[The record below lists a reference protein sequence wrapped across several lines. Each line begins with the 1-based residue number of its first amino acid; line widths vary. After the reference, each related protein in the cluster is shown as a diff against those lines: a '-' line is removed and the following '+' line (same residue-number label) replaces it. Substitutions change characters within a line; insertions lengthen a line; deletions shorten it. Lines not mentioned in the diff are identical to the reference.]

1 MVTAAVLGAAVGV
14 GTALVLTLTLL
25 IYRYHVAQK
34 KEAADYHYP
43 NHGSSGHSNSWSTRD
58 SWAPAPTP
66 PTPPTHKTSHTSLS
80 EGTPNSRRR
89 PHAKLYLPLTIHHQ
103 VGGSIFFRISRV
115 FSATTCIPTARWR
128 KLLLSVVTNER
139 IRQCRFSLI
148 TKVLMDCIVLGP
160 FRSVGRHY
168 LFWLLLLPILL
179 SIFPNLFRL
188 LCSSL
193 LPMCFPDLTMRY
205 NTYKSPCFALM
216 AYCFRTLFLS
226 SSFSWP
232 KLSA

>member
-103 VGGSIFFRISRV
+103 VGGSIFF
-115 FSATTCIPTARWR
+115 
-128 KLLLSVVTNER
+128 E
-139 IRQCRFSLI
+139 
-148 TKVLMDCIVLGP
+148 
-160 FRSVGRHY
+160 FRG
-168 LFWLLLLPILL
+168 
-179 SIFPNLFRL
+179 
-188 LCSSL
+188 
-193 LPMCFPDLTMRY
+193 CFPQQLVFPPLDGE
-205 NTYKSPCFALM
+205 SCF
-216 AYCFRTLFLS
+216 FLS
-226 SSFSWP
+226 WPMSAFDNAVSPWSRKYWWTALYWDHSARSGDITSFDCCFSRSYSRYFPIYFGCCARLFCRCAFRIWRCVITHTRAHV
-232 KLSA
+232 LH